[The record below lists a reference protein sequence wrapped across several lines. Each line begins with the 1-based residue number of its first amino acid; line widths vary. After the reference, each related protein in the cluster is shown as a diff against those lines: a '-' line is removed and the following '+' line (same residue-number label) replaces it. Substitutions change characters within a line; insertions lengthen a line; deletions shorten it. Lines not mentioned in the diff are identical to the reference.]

1 MRKSPTFILLTALL
15 CGALASAAAIWIAL
29 EPPWLG
35 LRLAADQAGDRAQ
48 ILFVHPAGP
57 SAHLVERGLL
67 RDLGGVEVQA
77 SDLTE
82 DPDQLSPYSA
92 VESFME
98 RQALLR
104 SGLEQPSLRIVFEN
118 AAGYLKEATVS
129 PRQRPLSDLPTPF
142 WIQIACGLGGLLIS
156 TWIWALRQGD
166 AGARL
171 FGLSGIGLFLSA
183 TTAAV
188 YSSREIALGGTLF
201 QALSFTNHLGGLLC
215 SGGLALLFLTY
226 PRRLVRPWTLWLVAG
241 MGFTWFILDAF
252 HRLPSPTYGI
262 HGLVATFFILIF
274 LAIAAQW
281 IATARDPASRA
292 VIRWLGTCVAIGTC
306 TFIAFVSGP
315 LLLGL
320 EPILSQAVAFIFLV
334 LIYAGIAVGV
344 SRYRLFELGEW
355 AFRLAFYF
363 AAALLLFALDAALI
377 FILRLDY
384 GLSLGLAFLVVGF
397 GYLPLRDFL
406 WRRLTSTPNVS
417 NEELFQRIVEVV
429 LSPTPEVRSQR
440 WRDLMERLFDP
451 LETDILSEPI
461 SAPSIGRD
469 GLEMVLPTTPVS
481 PALALRFPWSGR
493 GLFSPNH
500 LDVVAQAT
508 ALVQQADNSRQAY
521 ERGAMEER
529 RRIAR
534 DLHDDVG
541 ARLLT
546 SLHKPDLPET
556 RETIRS
562 AMADLRVVIGGLTG
576 KTRPLGEVLADLRH
590 ETVERVEAAGLRISW
605 PADGE
610 FNPSMLAYGTYKN
623 LVSTMRE
630 IVSNAL
636 RHAQASEIAIRVA
649 IRSDRVRIDISDNG
663 IGLPQTA
670 SSRLSAGLGLASTG
684 QRMADIGGSLSVMA
698 DGPGTTIRLE
708 FPISPV
714 ASPVDGTM
722 SKMTGPARR
731 ELPMRKP
738 STAS

>member
-1 MRKSPTFILLTALL
+1 MRRSPLFVILAALV
-15 CGALASAAAIWIAL
+15 CGALTSAGAVWMAL
-29 EPPWLG
+29 QPPWLG
-35 LRLAADQAGDRAQ
+35 LRLAPGQTSDTVLVLA
-48 ILFVHPAGP
+48 VHPTGP
-57 SAHLVERGLL
+57 SSHLREPRFLKALDGFPLK
-67 RDLGGVEVQA
+67 A

-82 DPDQLSPYSA
+82 DPDQLSPYSS
-92 VESFME
+92 VEAFMD

-104 SGLEQPSLRIVFEN
+104 SALEKPSLRIGFEN
-118 AAGYLKEATVS
+118 AAGYQTESTIS
-129 PRQRPLSDLPTPF
+129 PRPRPLSDLPAGF

-183 TTAAV
+183 TMAAV
-188 YSSREIALGGTLF
+188 YSSREIALGGMLF
-201 QALSFTNHLGGLLC
+201 QALSFTNHLGGLIC
-215 SGGLALLFLTY
+215 SGGLALLFLVY
-226 PRRLVRPWTLWLVAG
+226 PRRLVGPRTLQLIACVGLA
-241 MGFTWFILDAF
+241 WFLLDAF
-252 HRLPSPTYGI
+252 HWLPSPTYGI

-274 LAIAAQW
+274 VAIAAQW

-292 VIRWLGTCVAIGTC
+292 IIRWLGTCVAIGTC

-320 EPILSQAVAFIFLV
+320 EPVLSQAAAFIFLV

-363 AAALLLFALDAALI
+363 AAALMLFAIDAALI
-377 FILRLDY
+377 FVLRLDY
-384 GLSLGLAFLVVGF
+384 GLSLGLSFLVVGF

-406 WRRLTSTPNVS
+406 WRRLTATPNVS

-429 LSPTPEVRSQR
+429 LSPSPEVRSQR

-451 LETDILSEPI
+451 LEAEVLTEPVP
-461 SAPSIGRD
+461 APVIGHD
-469 GLEMVLPTTPVS
+469 GLEMILPTTSVS
-481 PALALRFPWSGR
+481 PALALRYPWGGR
-493 GLFSPNH
+493 GLFNPNH
-500 LDVVAQAT
+500 VAVAAQAT
-508 ALVQQADNSRQAY
+508 ALVQQADNSRQAF

-590 ETVERVEAAGLRISW
+590 ETIERVEAAGLRISW
-605 PADGE
+605 PAAED
-610 FNPSMLAYGTYKN
+610 FNPTLLAYGTYNN

-636 RHAQASEIAIRVA
+636 KHAQASMITVRVTA
-649 IRSDRVRIDISDNG
+649 KGERVQIEVGDDG
-663 IGLPQTA
+663 VGLPQAA
-670 SSRLSAGLGLASTG
+670 SSRLSSGLGLSSTA
-684 QRMADIGGSLSVMA
+684 QRMADIGGSLTVAA
-698 DGPGTTIRLE
+698 DGPGTTISLE

-714 ASPVDGTM
+714 TAPTEDALTAASD
-722 SKMTGPARR
+722 
-731 ELPMRKP
+731 
-738 STAS
+738 ASRP